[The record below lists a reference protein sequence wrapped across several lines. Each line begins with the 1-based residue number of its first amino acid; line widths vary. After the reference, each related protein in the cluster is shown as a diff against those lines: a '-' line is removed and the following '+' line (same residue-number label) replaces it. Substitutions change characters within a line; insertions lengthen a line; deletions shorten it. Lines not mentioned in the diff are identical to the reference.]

1 MKKGG
6 DTVTVVVVFC
16 FFEQTES
23 VLEKAG
29 SRLAV
34 ECDGDGMAIF
44 ESCQERGCTTQKQKT
59 HYIALALRQ
68 PTPSLGQT

>member
-6 DTVTVVVVFC
+6 DTVTVVVVLF

-44 ESCQERGCTTQKQKT
+44 ESCQERGCMVAPASLVANMTPKS
-59 HYIALALRQ
+59 LRAVV
-68 PTPSLGQT
+68 T